1 MVYLVTMTFLSEGEK
16 KDEITASR
24 GRDAQNTSM
33 TSQRYKVA
41 HKEGHSKSRRHMDM
55 RKRIYDLLQIH
66 MRHCSFLALIL
77 KRCVS
82 G

>member
-33 TSQRYKVA
+33 TSQRGTKWHTKRVIAKV
-41 HKEGHSKSRRHMDM
+41 EDICTCENVYM
-55 RKRIYDLLQIH
+55 IY
-66 MRHCSFLALIL
+66 C
-77 KRCVS
+77 KYT
-82 G
+82 

>member
-33 TSQRYKVA
+33 TSQRGTKWHTKRVKAKV
-41 HKEGHSKSRRHMDM
+41 EDIYM

-66 MRHCSFLALIL
+66 MSHWSFLALIL
-77 KRCVS
+77 KHCVS